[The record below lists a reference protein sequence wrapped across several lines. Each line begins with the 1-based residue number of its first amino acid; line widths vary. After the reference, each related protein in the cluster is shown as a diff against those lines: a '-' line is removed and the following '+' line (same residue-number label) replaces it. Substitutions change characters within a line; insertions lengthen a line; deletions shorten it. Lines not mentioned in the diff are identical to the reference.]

1 MIHTYTVIKTNGTVI
16 NNVDYKTGKSL
27 CTNDDLMLTIK
38 DNHVTAVRKMNIVD
52 YNGIVDIEDTHLEK
66 FLVNTPDKYK

>member
-1 MIHTYTVIKTNGTVI
+1 
-16 NNVDYKTGKSL
+16 
-27 CTNDDLMLTIK
+27 MLTIK